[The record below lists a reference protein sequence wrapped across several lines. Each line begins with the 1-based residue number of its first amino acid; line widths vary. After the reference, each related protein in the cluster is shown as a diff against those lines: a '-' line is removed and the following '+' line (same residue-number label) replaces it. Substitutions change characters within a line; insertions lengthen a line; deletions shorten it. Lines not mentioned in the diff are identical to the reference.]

1 MTVKYIEQML
11 QEPLQRMK
19 KQVFKH
25 RPSIFQLQNCS
36 FYLIAALLMVL
47 LFSSLAKS
55 YAKNGGAKGPGRI
68 FEPLVVYIRDEI
80 LFLIL
85 ERKTTKIHELFIN
98 DFFFVLFLNIF
109 GLTPLGLM
117 QQVT

>member
-1 MTVKYIEQML
+1 
-11 QEPLQRMK
+11 MK

-36 FYLIAALLMVL
+36 FYFIAALLMVL

-68 FEPLVVYIRDEI
+68 FEP
-80 LFLIL
+80 
-85 ERKTTKIHELFIN
+85 
-98 DFFFVLFLNIF
+98 
-109 GLTPLGLM
+109 
-117 QQVT
+117 